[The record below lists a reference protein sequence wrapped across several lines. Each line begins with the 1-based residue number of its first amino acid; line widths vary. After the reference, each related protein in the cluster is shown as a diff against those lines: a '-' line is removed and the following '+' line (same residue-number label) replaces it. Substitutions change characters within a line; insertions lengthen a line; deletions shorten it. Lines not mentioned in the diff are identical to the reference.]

1 MPPYV
6 TVNVVLPGLAS
17 TMMRRIPG
25 LPMRLRARADAADRF
40 ALYRCWGAAHGHRIT
55 WAGDIARFIASF
67 DGEGVRR
74 FRSIGESKAV
84 FLRGV
89 GGDAVTEPR
98 RTGFGGIRKGIP
110 KRNFG
115 THKIEMGSR
124 STGRTDRIC
133 LRKQQGAKHGRQID
147 RPVFLTRV
155 HEYYRRFLLP

>member
-74 FRSIGESKAV
+74 SRSIGESKEA
-84 FLRGV
+84 
-89 GGDAVTEPR
+89 
-98 RTGFGGIRKGIP
+98 
-110 KRNFG
+110 
-115 THKIEMGSR
+115 
-124 STGRTDRIC
+124 
-133 LRKQQGAKHGRQID
+133 
-147 RPVFLTRV
+147 
-155 HEYYRRFLLP
+155 

>member
-74 FRSIGESKAV
+74 SRSIGESKAV

-89 GGDAVTEPR
+89 GGDAATEPR
-98 RTGFGGIRKGIP
+98 RTGLGGIRKGIS
-110 KRNFG
+110 N
-115 THKIEMGSR
+115 
-124 STGRTDRIC
+124 
-133 LRKQQGAKHGRQID
+133 
-147 RPVFLTRV
+147 V
-155 HEYYRRFLLP
+155 